1 MELPELPGLTASII
15 RLLFVGGILLVF
27 FRLIQRAID
36 LLLSGRV
43 YHKRVEEI
51 LLIARAGTWIVFVF
65 WSISIIFKGQI
76 FYARVFSGMLILL
89 VIGISWSIIRDIISG
104 FLIRMEGTY
113 HHNSH
118 VRIHNVEGTVKKLG
132 FRSMEIE
139 TERGETIRIP
149 YKIVDDELT
158 VKSYPV
164 ETIKSHAFNI
174 SVSKS
179 KELNVYQK
187 EIKFELLNSHWS
199 SLRKDPRVK
208 LVDETSETYE
218 LRITAYTL
226 DKRYFQDVE
235 RFVKKK
241 FGMDIPKLIE
251 ETGEN

>member
-1 MELPELPGLTASII
+1 M
-15 RLLFVGGILLVF
+15 F
-27 FRLIQRAID
+27 FKLIHRVID
-36 LLLSGRV
+36 LLLSGQI
-43 YHKRVEEI
+43 YHKRIGDV
-51 LLIARAGTWIVFVF
+51 LLLVRAGAWILFIF
-65 WSISIIFKGQI
+65 WSISVIFQGQV
-76 FYARVFSGMLILL
+76 FYARVFSGMIILL
-89 VIGISWSIIRDIISG
+89 TIGISWSLIRDIISG
-104 FLIRMEGTY
+104 FLIRMEGTF
-113 HHNSH
+113 HQNSH
-118 VRIHNVEGTVKKLG
+118 VRIHDVEGTVRKLG

-174 SVSKS
+174 TVSRT
-179 KELNVYQK
+179 KELNEYQD
-187 EIKFELLNSHWS
+187 EIKFQLLNSHWS

-208 LVDETSETYE
+208 LVSENNDTYE

-241 FGMDIPKLIE
+241 FAMDVPKLIE